1 MADVDATEAVSRA
14 VMHAEL
20 AALRSEHDELQI
32 RTNELDRD
40 VKQLDARVSDLR
52 ADVAAMEGQLGIL
65 VGAYERAANLAAKQA
80 QADAEVRRSS
90 TMAALSAGSSWRSN
104 RQLVRLIAAV
114 AGLVTAIA
122 TLLATGRC

>member
-1 MADVDATEAVSRA
+1 MR
-14 VMHAEL
+14 AEL

-40 VKQLDARVSDLR
+40 VKQLDERVSDLR
-52 ADVAAMEGQLGIL
+52 ADVAAMEGKLAIL
-65 VGAYERAANLAAKQA
+65 VGAYERAANLAATQA

-90 TMAALSAGSSWRSN
+90 TMAALSAGWSWRSN
-104 RQLVRLIAAV
+104 RSLVRLIAAV